1 MFASI
6 KVEIPYPKLC
16 HLMSLPAVFL
26 YSFSLQ
32 SYVNA
37 YLYLPSYSSA
47 FSYLKYFEI
56 SKIRT
61 KLFFTA
67 ACLYFF

>member
-1 MFASI
+1 
-6 KVEIPYPKLC
+6 
-16 HLMSLPAVFL
+16 MSLPAVFL
-26 YSFSLQ
+26 SSFSLQ
-32 SYVNA
+32 SYMDT

-61 KLFFTA
+61 KLFLTA
-67 ACLYFF
+67 ACLYFFQPC